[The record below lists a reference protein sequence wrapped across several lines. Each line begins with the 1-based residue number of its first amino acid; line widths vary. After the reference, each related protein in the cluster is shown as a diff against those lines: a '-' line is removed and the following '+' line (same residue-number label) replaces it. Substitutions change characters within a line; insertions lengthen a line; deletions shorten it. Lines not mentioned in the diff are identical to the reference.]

1 MRNGPVGCQCVQAQR
16 TGVVD
21 AAWLVLMPVMMWEAQ
36 HGQPVNEPGRL
47 TAGMLVGAEG
57 GA

>member
-1 MRNGPVGCQCVQAQR
+1 MQAQR